1 MQKDGPHLSV
11 AYDLTCF
18 TTLFGFKQKCSEST
32 SMRLWIAR
40 SCRSRRAVQKD
51 GPHLS
56 VAYDLTCFMTFF
68 GRTDARSE
76 GRLINYIITT

>member
-1 MQKDGPHLSV
+1 MQKDGLHLSV

-18 TTLFGFKQKCSEST
+18 MKFFGFEKQSSKST
-32 SMRLWIAR
+32 SMRLWIAP
-40 SCRSRRAVQKD
+40 SFRSRRAVQKD